1 VQIDARSLV
10 PFDCRGVLA
19 SVAKTGRHPPAYPGS
34 SRNGEEHDRCC
45 KAIIETT
52 LNIQDSSH
60 PHRNNRVEHDGNA
73 SIRQN
78 DSASGLASI
87 GASRGESRADH
98 DHDVWGRGLRAAM
111 MQGCHPLSQHR
122 NAGQGRGCAEV
133 SGQWKRLEKRSLR
146 RRGSSSLNWTFTH
159 ERLRMIHQRR
169 RCGTLIRAI
178 FSISSLVLD
187 HALSP
192 AFDVAKASHLA
203 RSELP
208 AQR

>member
-1 VQIDARSLV
+1 
-10 PFDCRGVLA
+10 
-19 SVAKTGRHPPAYPGS
+19 
-34 SRNGEEHDRCC
+34 
-45 KAIIETT
+45 
-52 LNIQDSSH
+52 
-60 PHRNNRVEHDGNA
+60 
-73 SIRQN
+73 
-78 DSASGLASI
+78 
-87 GASRGESRADH
+87 
-98 DHDVWGRGLRAAM
+98 M
-111 MQGCHPLSQHR
+111 MQGCHPLSELR
-122 NAGQGRGCAEV
+122 NAVVGVAVQRFRA
-133 SGQWKRLEKRSLR
+133 SGSELEKRSL

-169 RCGTLIRAI
+169 RRGTLIRAI